1 MAQPGSTK
9 PNTSAGSSYTVSE
22 IEVSEAGS
30 DISPAAADAA
40 MLYANGRSQ
49 EAIDTL
55 VQACKTNMS
64 HQHTL
69 DAWFMLLDL
78 FQAEGKKTEFDKVS
92 MEFVIRFERSPP
104 AWREEGQ
111 QEDAAPKAKAA
122 STPSV
127 TLTGELSEKCRTQ
140 LDDALAKTPKDGT
153 LRLDLGKLTKVLPT
167 GCQALLAFLQKQ
179 RKSDSQ
185 LNLKG
190 AETLQKLLEQSVR
203 SFPKEEAP
211 HIWLL
216 LLELCQLQGLEE
228 AFDKISVGY
237 AITFEV
243 SPPCWEAPPKH
254 AAVQTNTEAS
264 AEGAEEPATPA
275 SEDTFSLSGVITGGN
290 EPQLAKL
297 ASFAATRQQTAVD
310 MSQLKRID
318 FIGAGTLHNI
328 FSGLRRNNK
337 EVVVLSANAMI
348 IALFSVVGMTEL
360 VTIVRDKQH

>member
-1 MAQPGSTK
+1 M
-9 PNTSAGSSYTVSE
+9 SSYTISH

-30 DISPAAADAA
+30 ELSPAAADAA
-40 MLYANGRSQ
+40 MFYANGRSQ
-49 EAIDTL
+49 NAVDTL
-55 VQACKTNMS
+55 VRACKTSMS
-64 HQHTL
+64 PQHTL

-78 FQAEGKKTEFDKVS
+78 FQAEGRKVEFEKMALD
-92 MEFVIRFERSPP
+92 FVVKFERSPP
-104 AWREEGQ
+104 AWREEWQ
-111 QEDAAPKAKAA
+111 QEEATPKTKAA

-127 TLTGELSEKCRTQ
+127 TLAGELSDKCRAQ

-153 LRLDLGKLTKVLPT
+153 LRLDLGKLTKVTPA

-190 AETLQKLLEQSVR
+190 AETLHKLLEQSVR
-203 SFPKEEAP
+203 SFPKEEAH

-243 SPPCWEAPPKH
+243 SPPCWVAPPKNSALH
-254 AAVQTNTEAS
+254 ESTEADS
-264 AEGAEEPATPA
+264 DEPATPA
-275 SEDTFSLSGVITGGN
+275 SEDTFHLSGVITGAN

-310 MSQLKRID
+310 MNQLKRID

-328 FSGLRRNNK
+328 FSDLQRKHK
-337 EVVVLSANAMI
+337 EIVVIGANAMI
-348 IALFSVVGMTEL
+348 IALFSVVGVTEL
-360 VTIVRDKQH
+360 VTIVRDKQQI

>member
-1 MAQPGSTK
+1 
-9 PNTSAGSSYTVSE
+9 
-22 IEVSEAGS
+22 
-30 DISPAAADAA
+30 

-49 EAIDTL
+49 EAIDAL
-55 VQACKTNMS
+55 VQACKTSMS

-78 FQAEGKKTEFDKVS
+78 FQAEGKKTEFHKTAMD
-92 MEFVIRFERSPP
+92 FVVRFERSAP
-104 AWREEGQ
+104 AWREDGQ
-111 QEDAAPKAKAA
+111 QEDATPKAKLASAA
-122 STPSV
+122 GT

-140 LDDALAKTPKDGT
+140 LDDALLKTPKGGI
-153 LRLDLGKLTKVLPT
+153 LRLDLGKLTKVAPE
-167 GCQALLAFLQKQ
+167 GCQVLLAFLQKQ

-203 SFPKEEAP
+203 SFPKEESQ

-216 LLELCQLQGLEE
+216 LLELCQLQGLEQ

-254 AAVQTNTEAS
+254 TAVQTNAEAG
-264 AEGAEEPATPA
+264 AETGAEEPDTPA
-275 SEDTFSLSGVITGGN
+275 SEDTFSLSGVITGAN
-290 EPQLAKL
+290 QPQLAKL

-310 MSQLKRID
+310 MKQLKRID
-318 FIGAGTLHNI
+318 FVGAGILHNI
-328 FSGLRRNNK
+328 FSDLQRKRK
-337 EVVVLSANAMI
+337 EIVVIGANAMI
-348 IALFSVVGMTEL
+348 IALFSVVGITEL

>member
-1 MAQPGSTK
+1 
-9 PNTSAGSSYTVSE
+9 
-22 IEVSEAGS
+22 
-30 DISPAAADAA
+30 

-55 VQACKTNMS
+55 VQACKTKMS

-140 LDDALAKTPKDGT
+140 LDDALAKTPKNGT
-153 LRLDLGKLTKVLPT
+153 LRLDLGKLTKVLPA

-203 SFPKEEAP
+203 SFPKEESP

-254 AAVQTNTEAS
+254 AAVETNAETGAEA
-264 AEGAEEPATPA
+264 GAEEPATPA
-275 SEDTFSLSGVITGGN
+275 SEDTFSLSGVITGAN

-318 FIGAGTLHNI
+318 FIGVGTLSNI
-328 FSGLRRNNK
+328 FGDLRRKRK
-337 EVVVLSANAMI
+337 EVVVVSANAMI
-348 IALFSVVGMTEL
+348 IALFSVVGVTGL

>member
-1 MAQPGSTK
+1 
-9 PNTSAGSSYTVSE
+9 
-22 IEVSEAGS
+22 
-30 DISPAAADAA
+30 
-40 MLYANGRSQ
+40 
-49 EAIDTL
+49 
-55 VQACKTNMS
+55 
-64 HQHTL
+64 
-69 DAWFMLLDL
+69 
-78 FQAEGKKTEFDKVS
+78 

-111 QEDAAPKAKAA
+111 PEDATPKTKAA

-127 TLTGELSEKCRTQ
+127 TLTGELSEKCRAQ

-153 LRLDLGKLTKVLPT
+153 LRLDLGKLTKVLPD

-190 AETLQKLLEQSVR
+190 AETLQKILEQSVR
-203 SFPKEEAP
+203 SFSKEEAP

-254 AAVQTNTEAS
+254 AAVQTTAEAGIE
-264 AEGAEEPATPA
+264 AGTEEPATPA
-275 SEDTFSLSGVITGGN
+275 SEDTFSLGGVITGAN

-318 FIGAGTLHNI
+318 FIGVGILSNI
-328 FSGLRRNNK
+328 FSDLRRKHK
-337 EVVVLSANAMI
+337 EVVVISANAMI
-348 IALFSVVGMTEL
+348 IALFSVVGVTEL

>member
-1 MAQPGSTK
+1 
-9 PNTSAGSSYTVSE
+9 
-22 IEVSEAGS
+22 
-30 DISPAAADAA
+30 

-55 VQACKTNMS
+55 VQACKTSMS

-78 FQAEGKKTEFDKVS
+78 FQAEGKKTEFDK
-92 MEFVIRFERSPP
+92 MALDFVVRFERSAP

-111 QEDAAPKAKAA
+111 QEDATPKAKPASAA
-122 STPSV
+122 GT
-127 TLTGELSEKCRTQ
+127 TLTGELSAKCRTQ
-140 LDDALAKTPKDGT
+140 LDDALLKTPQGGI
-153 LRLDLGKLTKVLPT
+153 LRLDLGKLTKVDPE
-167 GCQALLAFLQKQ
+167 GCQILLAFLQKQ

-254 AAVQTNTEAS
+254 PAIQTTAEA
-264 AEGAEEPATPA
+264 GAEEPTTPA
-275 SEDTFSLSGVITGGN
+275 SEDTFALSGVITGAN
-290 EPQLAKL
+290 APQLAKL

-310 MSQLKRID
+310 MKHLKRID
-318 FIGAGTLHNI
+318 FVGAGTLHNI
-328 FSGLRRNNK
+328 FSDLQRKRK
-337 EVVVLSANAMI
+337 EIVVISANAMI
-348 IALFSVVGMTEL
+348 LALFSVVGITEL